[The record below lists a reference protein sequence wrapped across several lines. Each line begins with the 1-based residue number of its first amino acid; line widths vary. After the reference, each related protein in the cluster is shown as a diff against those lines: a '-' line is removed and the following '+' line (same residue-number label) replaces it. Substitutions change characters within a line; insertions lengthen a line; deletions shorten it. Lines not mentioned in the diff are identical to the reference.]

1 MVRGQKKD
9 VKECLKKNPRNAT
22 KWSFIFEI
30 NGVCSRSIEN
40 GVKRR
45 LICGLGAVHV
55 PFRRKNRETAV
66 FSKIF
71 YAKRRFLSFMFDWVR
86 STDIFDDPNVRVEWT
101 RNNHPLMNIAEYL

>member
-1 MVRGQKKD
+1 VVRGQKKN

-66 FSKIF
+66 FSKKFLRETPFFEF
-71 YAKRRFLSFMFDWVR
+71 YV
-86 STDIFDDPNVRVEWT
+86 
-101 RNNHPLMNIAEYL
+101 